1 MTKNSWTIF
10 EWNIKNWIININTMS
25 TKKIVLQKNNG
36 HEIYKNILWSFY
48 NELLFYLLF
57 EL

>member
-10 EWNIKNWIININTMS
+10 EWNIKNWIISINTMN
-25 TKKIVLQKNNG
+25 TKKIVLQKNSG
-36 HEIYKNILWSFY
+36 HQIYKNILWSFY